1 MAGLRT
7 MSSSAT
13 LSGVAKRKDGEKT
26 AGPTQRSRTK
36 ENSKFQ
42 IFLLCVRPVP
52 APEND
57 STNDLDL
64 LLDDDQGKLT

>member
-1 MAGLRT
+1 

-13 LSGVAKRKDGEKT
+13 LSGAAKRKKRKLQAQRNKAEKKI
-26 AGPTQRSRTK
+26 PKIS
-36 ENSKFQ
+36 NL
-42 IFLLCVRPVP
+42 LLCVRPAP
-52 APEND
+52 DPEND

>member
-1 MAGLRT
+1 

-13 LSGVAKRKDGEKT
+13 LSGAAKRKKRKLQ
-26 AGPTQRSRTK
+26 AQRNKAEQKKIPKIS
-36 ENSKFQ
+36 
-42 IFLLCVRPVP
+42 IFLLCVRPAP